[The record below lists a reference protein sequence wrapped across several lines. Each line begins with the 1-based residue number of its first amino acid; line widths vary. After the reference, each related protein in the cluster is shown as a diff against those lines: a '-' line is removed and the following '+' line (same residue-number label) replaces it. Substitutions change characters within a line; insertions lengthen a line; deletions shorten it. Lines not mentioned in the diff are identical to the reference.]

1 MAEENTTILEL
12 DTSTFEAL
20 KQGGYFAVSILGH
33 TYKVALSELEGVG
46 ASDHKVCVQQGDEAG
61 FLANVLVPDGD
72 AITLT
77 PLNGTLRIGVN
88 LTGESDPKLATLPES
103 DIDSETSNYGSYQ
116 LKQGAGP
123 ETCDAAGIG
132 HRQRNEQLRFIPAQ
146 AGRGRTC
153 LGRR

>member
-1 MAEENTTILEL
+1 MAEEDTTILEL
-12 DTSTFEAL
+12 DTNTFEAL

-33 TYKVALSELEGVG
+33 TYKVALSDLEGVG

-88 LTGESDPKLATLPES
+88 LT
-103 DIDSETSNYGSYQ
+103 
-116 LKQGAGP
+116 
-123 ETCDAAGIG
+123 
-132 HRQRNEQLRFIPAQ
+132 
-146 AGRGRTC
+146 
-153 LGRR
+153 